1 MADDMRNFVLGLE
14 NAIIQRQ
21 QARRQQQMEWETM
34 IMKSQY
40 EQRAKQQQQAQ
51 VMQMLQ
57 GLFANQ
63 GGMGGQGMG
72 QGGGQMSSFGQ
83 QGGMTNP
90 QAYMS
95 GVDLETGM
103 PKISFQS
110 PSEQMNLQE
119 KLKAQAYQN
128 RLGQYQ
134 MARNIP
140 EPSLNLVKAP
150 QQQIRQS
157 LQARGVR
164 NLLSPEFGKK
174 SEFTR
179 DTSGQWKQLTP
190 RERTGT
196 DLMTASK
203 LRQEFINRPE
213 VKEFV
218 TVATNVRSMDSML
231 NSAIKGNINNRVAL
245 DQALITMYNKL
256 TDPNSVVRESEYART
271 PENLPLFNRFGGA
284 LDKLK
289 KGGAGMTNQDRQALV
304 WGAKIIANERGKTFN
319 TTYEDYNMLAREYGI
334 KPELVLRGMDK
345 FQEYSNQEQGGQV
358 NNQDVQPLQIFR
370 VKQIKR

>member
-1 MADDMRNFVLGLE
+1 MASKNLMAFLTGGAGTLQQNMQ
-14 NAIIQRQ
+14 QRQ
-21 QARRQQQMEWETM
+21 QQQGELMNMFIKAKVENMIKQTQMQENLKNIPALIQAM
-34 IMKSQY
+34 
-40 EQRAKQQQQAQ
+40 QAQ
-51 VMQMLQ
+51 QGSQGGLGQMLGQ
-57 GLFANQ
+57 GQPQSQSPFYLKNLFASDI
-63 GGMGGQGMG
+63 GDMLGML
-72 QGGGQMSSFGQ
+72 
-83 QGGMTNP
+83 NP
-90 QAYMS
+90 
-95 GVDLETGM
+95 T
-103 PKISFQS
+103 
-110 PSEQMNLQE
+110 EQMNLAE
-119 KLKAQAYQN
+119 KQQAQQYQN
-128 RLGQYQ
+128 RLNQYQ

-140 EPSLNLVKAP
+140 APSLNLVRAP

-164 NLLSPEFGKK
+164 NLLSPEFGTK

-179 DTSGQWKQLTP
+179 DASGNWKQLTP

-231 NSAIKGNINNRVAL
+231 NSAIKGNVNNRVAL

-284 LDKLK
+284 LDKLQ
-289 KGGAGMTNQDRQALV
+289 KGGAGLTNQDRQTLV

-334 KPELVLRGMDK
+334 KPDLVLRGMDK
-345 FQEYSNQEQGGQV
+345 FTEYSSDTQGINQGQPQQQTQGRYGKYTFS
-358 NNQDVQPLQIFR
+358 VQ
-370 VKQIKR
+370 